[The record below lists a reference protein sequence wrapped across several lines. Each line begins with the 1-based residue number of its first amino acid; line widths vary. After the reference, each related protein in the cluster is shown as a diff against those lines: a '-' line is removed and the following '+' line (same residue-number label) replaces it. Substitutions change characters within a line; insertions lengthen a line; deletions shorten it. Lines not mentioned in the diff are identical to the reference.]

1 MKYFIIIVV
10 CLAIITM
17 VVTGYFIIQ
26 GKSSPQNGKILPQ
39 IASDEITSLKSKIDR
54 LQRELNESKDIL
66 SKQSLFMQRLKEDIL
81 SDSVRIINLEKRDSI
96 SAVNPSLQTKS
107 EGKEQPVRSS
117 NPLLNQTISSEL
129 FKDPQFA
136 RIFQEQVA
144 EALKNI
150 QQQQREEQAA
160 KSNEQLRQRL
170 SQRTEELVKS
180 LNLNESQKQEF
191 SNILTERGN
200 KTIELLSQLQAQQL
214 SSEEYRT
221 KGEVLRNESN
231 EKVKQILSQQ
241 QYEQYQ
247 KSEPSLFNRSMSP
260 SRRQPFGG
268 RQR

>member
-1 MKYFIIIVV
+1 MKYFIIIVA
-10 CLAIITM
+10 CLAIVTM

-26 GKSSPQNGKILPQ
+26 EKPSSQNGKMLPQ
-39 IASDEITSLKSKIDR
+39 TASNEITSLKSQIDK

-66 SKQSLFMQRLKEDIL
+66 SNQSLFMQRLKEDIL
-81 SDSVRIINLEKRDSI
+81 SDSVRIINLEKRGSI
-96 SAVNPSLQTKS
+96 GAVNPSLQTKS
-107 EGKEQPVRSS
+107 EGKEQPA

-170 SQRTEELVKS
+170 SQRTEELAKS

-231 EKVKQILSQQ
+231 EKVKQILSSQ